1 MEGNSIA
8 LISKNLVK
16 SKDKKL
22 SDRTTIQPL
31 KLFGLK
37 KGK

>member
-1 MEGNSIA
+1 MNSIE
-8 LISKNLVK
+8 LISKNK
-16 SKDKKL
+16 IKNKKKRICDKAF
-22 SDRTTIQPL
+22 IEPL

>member
-16 SKDKKL
+16 SRNKKL
-22 SDRTTIQPL
+22 SDKTIIQPL

>member
-1 MEGNSIA
+1 MNNIE

-16 SKDKKL
+16 NKKKINDK
-22 SDRTTIQPL
+22 TFIEPL

-37 KGK
+37 KGR

>member
-1 MEGNSIA
+1 MNNIE
-8 LISKNLVK
+8 LISKNITKNKKKKV
-16 SKDKKL
+16 SDKVV
-22 SDRTTIQPL
+22 IEPL